1 MKQLKRLTSVLLV
14 LGIVLGLMPLS
25 AFAAEPENAVATT
38 FTVTEP
44 VTGGENTYNYTLLND
59 GTYNYTLLNDGTAEL
74 TGFLPGVSVADAVIP
89 SAVKGHPVTSIGE
102 SAFVNCTAL
111 QSVRFEAPIKSIIW
125 ILYRFNEYCA
135 SGRAGNDRTKCFCLL
150 HQSGECH
157 DSAEYSSD

>member
-44 VTGGENTYNYTLLND
+44 VTGGEN
-59 GTYNYTLLNDGTAEL
+59 TYNYTLLNDGTAEL